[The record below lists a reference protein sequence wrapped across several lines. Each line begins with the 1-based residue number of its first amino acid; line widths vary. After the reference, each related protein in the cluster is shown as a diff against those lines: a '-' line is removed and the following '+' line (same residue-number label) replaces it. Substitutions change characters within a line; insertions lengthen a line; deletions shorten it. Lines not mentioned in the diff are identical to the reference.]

1 MNLKLYFFGN
11 SQDLIEREKELIR
24 RLNFQGKLEILPL
37 KPIETKEPL
46 QVKKLETAKLLT
58 KIKQQDFIILL
69 DERGKQIDS
78 LQFAKFSQEK
88 FIAHQQLI
96 FVIGGAHGVDEE
108 LRNRANFQLSFG
120 SMVWTKDLC
129 RLMLLEQLYR
139 ASEILAGK
147 NFHKN

>member
-1 MNLKLYFFGN
+1 
-11 SQDLIEREKELIR
+11 
-24 RLNFQGKLEILPL
+24 LEILPL
-37 KPIETKEPL
+37 KPIKTKESL

-58 KIKQQDFIILL
+58 KIKQQDFVILL